1 MESRTTWLA
10 LACALAGA
18 CDKPA
23 ATREGRQA
31 TSVRRIDSTQPLP
44 NIVLVSIDS
53 LRYDHLGCY
62 GYSKPT
68 SPTIDA
74 LAANGVRC
82 ELAVSTTSWTLPAHA
97 ALFTGQYDST
107 HGVVDNGLR
116 LAESRTTLAEVLHA
130 AGYHTAGFFGGPYLH
145 PIYGLSQGFDTWE
158 SCMSASASSTPER
171 VVDQILSTHDAGSHA
186 DVTGPRTV
194 AAVERWLDARAK
206 EPADSRPF
214 FLFLHLWDVHH
225 DYIPPSEYAQRF
237 DPDYTGSL
245 DVRDLTRND
254 AISGLMSARD
264 LEHLIALYDAEIRFT
279 DDNLKAIL
287 AAVAQRASAQDT
299 LIAIVSD
306 HGEEFFEHGGKGHQR
321 TLYRE
326 VVRVPMVFSW
336 PGHLGP
342 ALRVAPLVRLIDVMP
357 TLLGLAGLDA
367 PRQGEGRDVSAALR
381 GAELA
386 PAPALMQLSV
396 DGRDVRALA
405 QGLAQVV
412 REGGNS
418 AYNGLHR
425 LDAEVEERA
434 GARSLAEELRA
445 LERELDASRKWLE
458 RLGPGAQ
465 PIRVDAEL
473 SRRLKDLGYSQ
484 GASDEAPR

>member
-10 LACALAGA
+10 LVCTLAGA
-18 CDKPA
+18 CDRPA
-23 ATREGRQA
+23 ATRDGAEGPI
-31 TSVRRIDSTQPLP
+31 VRRIDPSRPLP

-68 SPTIDA
+68 SPAIDA
-74 LAANGVRC
+74 LAEQGVRC

-116 LAESRTTLAEVLHA
+116 LAESRTTLAEVLRA
-130 AGYHTAGFFGGPYLH
+130 AGYRTAGFFGGPYLH
-145 PIYGLSQGFDTWE
+145 PVYGLAQGFDSWE
-158 SCMSASASSTPER
+158 SCMSASEGATPEH

-186 DVTGPRTV
+186 DITGPRTL
-194 AAVERWLDARAK
+194 AAVERWCAARVK
-206 EPADSRPF
+206 DPTDKRPF
-214 FLFLHLWDVHH
+214 FVFLHLWDVHH
-225 DYIPPSEYAQRF
+225 DYIPPPEYARRF
-237 DPDYTGSL
+237 DPDYTGAL
-245 DVRDLTRND
+245 DVRDLTRNE
-254 AISGLMSARD
+254 AISGLMPARD

-279 DDNLKAIL
+279 DDNLKAML
-287 AAVAQRASAQDT
+287 EALRRLSRAEDT

-326 VVRVPMVFSW
+326 VVRVPLVFSW

-342 ALRVAPLVRLIDVMP
+342 ARRVAPLVRLVDVMP
-357 TLLGLAGLDA
+357 TLIGLAGLEA
-367 PRQGEGRDVSAALR
+367 PREGEGRDVSAWLR
-381 GAELA
+381 GGELA

-405 QGLAQVV
+405 QGLEQVV

-425 LDAEVEERA
+425 LDTVADERA
-434 GARSLAEELRA
+434 GSRSLLEELRA
-445 LERELDASRKWLE
+445 LERELDVSRTWLKT
-458 RLGPGAQ
+458 LGAGAE

-473 SRRLKDLGYSQ
+473 ARRLKALGYSQ
-484 GASDEAPR
+484 GEGDEAPR